1 MTPSVA
7 PAAVL
12 AASPLFADLDDRE
25 LEEVGA
31 LLRPFER
38 DVREVLFAQGT
49 PADRMYFVTSGKLAV
64 HLTTHGKPLPLGVAG
79 AGSALGEMGLSGASA
94 HSGTA
99 VSLDRVSGYELDC
112 AEFRLLCNLGRPAG
126 QKVLVALAHAL
137 AARVRALSEID
148 DEPSLPAAAARRS
161 PLPRRPPGDARP
173 ALLRSCAFFE
183 ALDDDALREL
193 LDAMH
198 EVTVPEG
205 EVVFAAGEP
214 ADAVFVIAAGRV
226 EISLTRRSRR
236 HCLGVLGPGKAFGE
250 LSLLDRGARTATA
263 TALDDVVLLELEASV
278 VDGWAR
284 AGSPLYV
291 QILKAVI
298 ANLVAAQRRL
308 DRARAQR
315 AAERGV
321 AEPEASVESAELLD
335 PFAALTPSSA
345 QREAL
350 VELIRGSVIGD
361 DTVLAGPFGPKR
373 VVYADYTASGRS
385 LRFLEEFIQREVLPL
400 YANTHTES
408 SATGRQ
414 TMRLRDDARR
424 LVADA
429 VGATEQ
435 EDVVLFCGSGATG
448 AIDKIVRVLGLRI
461 PERLDARYGLSALV
475 PIAERPVVFVGP
487 YEHHSNELPWR
498 ESLAEVRVIR
508 EDADGRLDL
517 VHLREE
523 LELHADRPL
532 KIGSFSAASNVSG
545 IITDVDGVS
554 IELHRHGAL
563 AFWDYAAAG
572 PYLDIE
578 MNPAVDA
585 PDGHLAYKDAIFLSP
600 HKFIGGPGTPGILV
614 AKRALFSNPVP
625 TVPGGGTVA
634 FVTVGAHAYHGAPEH
649 REEAG
654 TPAIVESIRAG
665 LVFQLKSAV
674 GVDLIRARE
683 EAHVARAIA
692 SWGRNPNIG
701 ILGSTELPRLSIVS
715 LGLRD
720 PRGMLHPHFVV
731 SVLNDLFGIQARGG
745 CFCAGPYLQRL
756 NDLDEEIV
764 REMESEVLRGHEGAK
779 LGWFR
784 VNFNYFV
791 DDEVVDYIIDA
802 VHLVAR
808 EGRKLLTLYRF
819 DPFTGLWHH
828 RDAHGRPPIS
838 LYDISYASGAME
850 FTAQRTQAAASV
862 LAEQLRQ
869 AEQLVAAL
877 PQQLAGAPE
886 IHDADLPD
894 SFERIRWFPLPGE
907 AQRELAVADD
917 QLE

>member
-38 DVREVLFAQGT
+38 EVREVLFTQGT
-49 PADRMYFVTSGKLAV
+49 PADRMYFVTAGKLAV
-64 HLTTHGKPLPLGVAG
+64 HLTSRGKPLPLGVAG
-79 AGSALGEMGLSGASA
+79 AGSVLGEMGLNGAGA

-99 VSLDRVSGYELDC
+99 VALDRVSGYELDC
-112 AEFRLLCNLGRPAG
+112 SEFRLLCNLGRPAG
-126 QKVLVALAHAL
+126 QKVLVRLAHAL
-137 AARVRALSEID
+137 AARVRAVSEID
-148 DEPSLPAAAARRS
+148 DEPSVPEVAARRS
-161 PLPRRPPGDARP
+161 RLPRRPPDGARP
-173 ALLRSCAFFE
+173 AMLRSCAFFE
-183 ALDDDALREL
+183 ALDGDALREL
-193 LDAMH
+193 LAAMH
-198 EVTVPEG
+198 EVAVPEG

-214 ADAVFVIAAGRV
+214 ADAVFVIAAGTV

-236 HCLGVLGPGKAFGE
+236 HCLGVLGPGKVFGE

-284 AGSPLYV
+284 SGSPLYV

-298 ANLVAAQRRL
+298 ANLIAAQHRL
-308 DRARAQR
+308 DRARA
-315 AAERGV
+315 ERMADPDV
-321 AEPEASVESAELLD
+321 AEPEASVETAELLD

-350 VELIRGSVIGD
+350 VELIRRSVIGD
-361 DTVLAGPFGPKR
+361 DAVLAGPFGPKR

-424 LVADA
+424 LVADG
-429 VGATEQ
+429 VGASEQ

-461 PERLDARYGLSALV
+461 PERLDDRYGLSALV
-475 PIAERPVVFVGP
+475 PVAERPVVFVGP

-517 VHLREE
+517 GHLREE
-523 LELHADRPL
+523 LELHAGRPL

-545 IITDVDGVS
+545 IITDVDRVS

-563 AFWDYAAAG
+563 SFWDYAAAG
-572 PYLDIE
+572 PYLDIQ
-578 MNPAVDA
+578 MNPPVDA
-585 PDGHLAYKDAIFLSP
+585 PDGHLAYKDAIFVSP
-600 HKFIGGPGTPGILV
+600 HKFIGGPGTPGVLV

-634 FVTVGAHAYHGAPEH
+634 FVTVGSHAYHGEPEH

-674 GVDLIRARE
+674 GVDVIRARE

-692 SWGRNPNIG
+692 SWGQNPNIG

-756 NDLDEEIV
+756 NDLDDEIV
-764 REMESEVLRGHEGAK
+764 KEMECEVLRGHEGAK

-791 DDEVVDYIIDA
+791 DDEVVDYIVDA

-850 FTAQRTQAAASV
+850 FTAQRTQAGASV
-862 LAEQLRQ
+862 LAEQLQQ
-869 AEQLVAAL
+869 AQQLVAAL
-877 PQQLAGAPE
+877 PQQLAGEPE
-886 IHDADLPD
+886 IHDAVLPD

-907 AQRELAVADD
+907 AQRELAVAD
-917 QLE
+917 E